1 MKTKI
6 IILSTYDI
14 YITIPLLNKIS
25 NDQRIDLKKVFF
37 FKERNSLIKKLKILF
52 LLNFKEILKLII
64 FNLNLILKKRNSFA
78 KTILLDVNSND
89 MINKINQINPDLIV
103 CINCPQILNERTIKN
118 INTPIFNFHP
128 GDLPSFRGVLIP
140 FYLLK
145 YKVKNACM
153 TFHKIDKFIDKG
165 KIIYKNYFPITKNDT
180 ILSIYE
186 KMFLSKKSYDFIIN
200 SIINYRN
207 TKSEENNEITKYY
220 KYPSIVEILKFR
232 FQNR

>member
-78 KTILLDVNSND
+78 KTILLDVNSNEI
-89 MINKINQINPDLIV
+89 INSINDINPDLIV
-103 CINCPQILNERTIKN
+103 CINCPQILKHRTIKK

-140 FYLLK
+140 FFLLK
-145 YKVKNACM
+145 YKVKM
-153 TFHKIDKFIDKG
+153 
-165 KIIYKNYFPITKNDT
+165 
-180 ILSIYE
+180 L
-186 KMFLSKKSYDFIIN
+186 
-200 SIINYRN
+200 
-207 TKSEENNEITKYY
+207 
-220 KYPSIVEILKFR
+220 V
-232 FQNR
+232 